1 MPKVKIDYSNTIFY
15 KIYCKDPN
23 IAELYIGHTTNF
35 VQRKH
40 AHKQTC
46 SNIKSSSYTCKLYE
60 VIRNNDGW
68 DNWKMDIIAFHE
80 CHDLFSAKKYEQQ
93 YFEEFKATLNSIEP
107 LPKPKPKVIKEVIKK
122 EKPILYCE
130 LCNVYFD
137 TIKLQEAHNKTKKH
151 IKKKESGCEPNME
164 IYCAPKNANKFNC
177 DNCDFQCSKKSEWN
191 RHIMTL
197 KHLNA
202 DKRLTNADKK
212 TPKNAKSF
220 GCDCGNTYKHRQSL
234 HKHQIKCFMLVGV
247 DNKQTIG
254 LVDHNSL
261 TEKIIDLIMSKNQ
274 EFLSDFMDKM
284 VHIIPTIHNTDNSTT
299 TMTNN
304 NQFNINM
311 FLNEQC
317 KNAMNIGDFI
327 RSLPI
332 TAQHFENTKNNGLT
346 DTLTNMMVDGLNNM
360 EIIERPIHCTD
371 QKRKVMY
378 VKDNDKWERDNN
390 HKIITKNV
398 SDLAKMQRTMV
409 KLWQEENPNFKTVE
423 NLQTDFTNILSNL
436 FTSVEENKK
445 EVSKILKAVT
455 DTTYLDDDMKQHLLT
470 C

>member
-1 MPKVKIDYSNTIFY
+1 M
-15 KIYCKDPN
+15 
-23 IAELYIGHTTNF
+23 A
-35 VQRKH
+35 
-40 AHKQTC
+40 
-46 SNIKSSSYTCKLYE
+46 
-60 VIRNNDGW
+60 
-68 DNWKMDIIAFHE
+68 DN
-80 CHDLFSAKKYEQQ
+80 
-93 YFEEFKATLNSIEP
+93 
-107 LPKPKPKVIKEVIKK
+107 
-122 EKPILYCE
+122 
-130 LCNVYFD
+130 
-137 TIKLQEAHNKTKKH
+137 
-151 IKKKESGCEPNME
+151 
-164 IYCAPKNANKFNC
+164 CAPKNANKFNC
-177 DNCDFQCSKKSEWN
+177 DKCDFHCSKKSEWT

-197 KHLNA
+197 KHLNT

-212 TPKNAKSF
+212 TPKNAKNAKLF
-220 GCDCGNTYKHRQSL
+220 ECDCGNTYKHRQSL
-234 HKHQIKCFMLVGV
+234 HKHQIKCFMVVGI
-247 DNKQTIG
+247 DNKQTNVG
-254 LVDHNSL
+254 LVDQNSV

-299 TMTNN
+299 NMTNN

-360 EIIERPIHCTD
+360 EVIERPIHCTD

-398 SDLAKMQRTMV
+398 SDLAKLQRTMV

-423 NLQTDFTNILSNL
+423 NLQTDFTNILFNL

-445 EVSKILKAVT
+445 ELSKILKAVT
-455 DTTYLDDDMKQHLLT
+455 DTTYLDDDMKQQLLNY
-470 C
+470 

>member
-1 MPKVKIDYSNTIFY
+1 MTDINSHKLAKQFHCEYCDYI
-15 KIYCKDPN
+15 C
-23 IAELYIGHTTNF
+23 
-35 VQRKH
+35 
-40 AHKQTC
+40 
-46 SNIKSSSYTCKLYE
+46 IKPSDY
-60 VIRNNDGW
+60 
-68 DNWKMDIIAFHE
+68 
-80 CHDLFSAKKYEQQ
+80 
-93 YFEEFKATLNSIEP
+93 
-107 LPKPKPKVIKEVIKK
+107 
-122 EKPILYCE
+122 
-130 LCNVYFD
+130 
-137 TIKLQEAHNKTKKH
+137 KKH
-151 IKKKESGCEPNME
+151 ILTRK
-164 IYCAPKNANKFNC
+164 
-177 DNCDFQCSKKSEWN
+177 
-191 RHIMTL
+191 HINTYTG
-197 KHLNA
+197 
-202 DKRLTNADKK
+202 LTNADKNAQ
-212 TPKNAKSF
+212 KNAKNAKLF

-234 HKHQIKCFMLVGV
+234 HKHQINCFMVVGV
-247 DNKQTIG
+247 DNKQTTVG

-284 VHIIPTIHNTDNSTT
+284 VHIMPTIHNTDNSTT

-360 EIIERPIHCTD
+360 DIVERPIHCTD

-398 SDLAKMQRTMV
+398 SDLAKLQRTMV

-423 NLQTDFTNILSNL
+423 NLQTDFTNILFNL

-445 EVSKILKAVT
+445 ELSKILKAVT

>member
-1 MPKVKIDYSNTIFY
+1 M
-15 KIYCKDPN
+15 
-23 IAELYIGHTTNF
+23 A
-35 VQRKH
+35 
-40 AHKQTC
+40 
-46 SNIKSSSYTCKLYE
+46 
-60 VIRNNDGW
+60 
-68 DNWKMDIIAFHE
+68 DN
-80 CHDLFSAKKYEQQ
+80 S
-93 YFEEFKATLNSIEP
+93 
-107 LPKPKPKVIKEVIKK
+107 
-122 EKPILYCE
+122 
-130 LCNVYFD
+130 
-137 TIKLQEAHNKTKKH
+137 
-151 IKKKESGCEPNME
+151 
-164 IYCAPKNANKFNC
+164 APKNANNFNC
-177 DNCDFQCSKKSEWN
+177 DKCYFHCSKKSEWN
-191 RHIMTL
+191 RHIMTR
-197 KHLNA
+197 KHQNA

-212 TPKNAKSF
+212 TPKNAKNAKLF
-220 GCDCGNTYKHRQSL
+220 NCDCGNAYIHRQSL
-234 HKHQIKCFMLVGV
+234 HKHQLKCFSIVGS
-247 DNKQTIG
+247 DSKQAIVG
-254 LVDHNSL
+254 LVDQSSL
-261 TEKIIDLIMSKNQ
+261 TEKMIDLIMSKNQ
-274 EFLSDFMDKM
+274 EFLSEFMNKM
-284 VHIIPTIHNTDNSTT
+284 VHIMPTIHNTDNSTT
-299 TMTNN
+299 NMTNN

-398 SDLAKMQRTMV
+398 SDLAKLQRTMV

-423 NLQTDFTNILSNL
+423 NLQTDFTNILFNL
-436 FTSVEENKK
+436 FTTVEEDKK